1 MISSVVNALP
11 NDKGVYPD
19 VESRV
24 DKYQNPQMQ
33 TAANSAI
40 DNRWLL
46 VMGENS
52 LENCSNV
59 FPAVSIFLL
68 SLKSST

>member
-11 NDKGVYPD
+11 NDRGLYPD

-24 DKYQNPQMQ
+24 DKYQNAQMQ

-59 FPAVSIFLL
+59 FPAVSIFIAEPEEF
-68 SLKSST
+68 